1 MSTGSDKEEQVS
13 LQHAAEH
20 EKPHKKLS
28 VMTYLVILIAAA
40 FLLLL
45 LSYFMQPCLLYT
57 SPSPRDRG

>member
-28 VMTYLVILIAAA
+28 VMTYLVILIVAA

-45 LSYFMQPCLLYT
+45 LSYFMQQ
-57 SPSPRDRG
+57 RANQ